1 MAKMMVRDASTSP
14 ASLEDS
20 DCLLNQIPPPA
31 QLLAPT
37 STSVDGRTVAPV
49 GQILF
54 QEGLSAY
61 FDSDF
66 WPGLVT
72 EVGRHAVL
80 ITQNTEP
87 RELETDRRPQT
98 FI

>member
-1 MAKMMVRDASTSP
+1 MAKMMVRDASASP
-14 ASLEDS
+14 PSLEDS
-20 DCLLNQIPPPA
+20 DRPLNQIPPST

-37 STSVDGRTVAPV
+37 TPAINGRTVTPV

-54 QEGLSAY
+54 QEGMSAY

-66 WPGLVT
+66 WPGLIT

-80 ITQNTEP
+80 IAQNTEP
-87 RELETDRRPQT
+87 LGRK
-98 FI
+98 

>member
-1 MAKMMVRDASTSP
+1 LEALMAKMMVRDASASP
-14 ASLEDS
+14 PSLEDS
-20 DCLLNQIPPPA
+20 DRPLNQIPPSA

-37 STSVDGRTVAPV
+37 TPAVDGRTVAPV

-54 QEGLSAY
+54 QEGMSAY

-66 WPGLVT
+66 WPGLIT

-80 ITQNTEP
+80 IAQNTEP
-87 RELETDRRPQT
+87 LGRK
-98 FI
+98 